1 MANLRDVDS
10 SARAVQ
16 QQILVLSAGQ
26 SSAGALTAIA
36 LANPV
41 WVVII
46 REEEWNADPYLY
58 AFRPV
63 EIQSLLATQ
72 PGGVPLRVALDLH
85 ETGASGQDMEDG
97 RTVAAAG
104 GGSGPSTRRAVVVDE
119 ARAPIR
125 VLEIARESVRG
136 PVPGAGGPRD
146 VRRHELEVN
155 DSGSGDAPAAPPAGA
170 SIDMRLS
177 TQAPA
182 AMRPGADDFLEV
194 VIADASDAVVLPGA
208 VTARGSA
215 TEPIAV
221 LLTIAGDAVAVTG
234 PRVLKLTPPRPN
246 AASQGVFELRAV
258 REGTVQ
264 AAVIF
269 RQGGSELGSISHRIQ
284 VSATGSGLTT
294 RADGEAAAAPRVAA
308 DDGVLLLQVEPRI
321 AGGEI
326 RYQYRVHCPRLG
338 LDFAT
343 FESPR
348 LLAPSGSAADSELAF
363 VRRIYENMTNQIL
376 RSQAQVARFK
386 LEVEAFAEDLCAQ
399 LFPPDLIRVLWDGRG
414 QIDAVRVM
422 SWEPYIPW
430 ELVKL
435 AIPQEQK
442 SDDRFLSQ
450 YGLVRW
456 LSGRSAARSLSLTNW
471 SYYAAT
477 YPNNPADNVT
487 KEVDYFTTRLPQR
500 GIQPVHVASTYDAFI
515 GALQNPGFD
524 VLHVACHGDVKEDSI
539 EKAELVIS
547 DEVVNGRT
555 KFVSVS
561 ANVVGKVARFGAR
574 RPLVFLNACEAGR
587 LGESLTAWGG
597 WPSRIIS
604 AGAGAF
610 IGASWPVRDVASNAF
625 ATAFYESL
633 LDGKSLS
640 EAASGARTAA
650 AVIGDATWLSFKVFG
665 DPHAR
670 GSAP

>member
-1 MANLRDVDS
+1 MAILRDVDAS
-10 SARAVQ
+10 VRAAQ
-16 QQILVLSAGQ
+16 QQILVLSASQ
-26 SSAGALTAIA
+26 SSDSALTAMTIA
-36 LANPV
+36 DPV
-41 WVVII
+41 WVVVI
-46 REEEWNADPYLY
+46 REEEWNPDPFLY
-58 AFRPV
+58 AFRPG
-63 EIQSLLATQ
+63 EIQSLLAAV
-72 PGGVPLRVALDLH
+72 PGGTSLRVALDLH
-85 ETGASGQDMEDG
+85 ETGASGQDTDEG
-97 RTVAAAG
+97 RTVVAPG
-104 GGSGPSTRRAVVVDE
+104 GGDGPSTRRVVVVDDD
-119 ARAPIR
+119 RAPTR
-125 VLEIARESVRG
+125 VLEVEREAVRSSVPVERKPG
-136 PVPGAGGPRD
+136 VVRPSEPPVMPGAPPVPT
-146 VRRHELEVN
+146 
-155 DSGSGDAPAAPPAGA
+155 
-170 SIDMRLS
+170 IDMRLS

-182 AMRPGADDFLEV
+182 SLRPGADDFLEV

-215 TEPIAV
+215 IEPISV
-221 LLTIAGDAVAVTG
+221 LLTIAGDAVVVTG
-234 PRVLKLTPPRPN
+234 PRVMKLPPPRPN

-269 RQGGSELGSISHRIQ
+269 RQGGSELGNISHRIR
-284 VSATGSGLTT
+284 VSAAGAGAGQ
-294 RADGEAAAAPRVAA
+294 RADGETTAAPRVAA
-308 DDGVLLLQVEPRI
+308 DDGVVLLQVEPRV

-338 LDFAT
+338 LDFAP

-348 LLAPSGSAADSELAF
+348 LLAPSGSPADSELAF
-363 VRRIYENMTNQIL
+363 VRRIYENMTNQLL
-376 RSQAQVARFK
+376 RTQDQVTRFK

-399 LFPPDLIRVLWDGRG
+399 LFPPDLIRLLWHGRG

-435 AIPQEQK
+435 ALPQEQI

-456 LSGRSAARSLSLTNW
+456 LAGRSAARSLSLANW

-477 YPNNPADNVT
+477 YPNNPADDVT
-487 KEVDYFTTRLPQR
+487 REVDYFSTRLPQR
-500 GIQPVHVASTYDAFI
+500 GIRPVQLASTYDAFI

-539 EKAELVIS
+539 EKAELIIS
-547 DEVVNGRT
+547 DEVVNGRPR
-555 KFVSVS
+555 FVSVS

-597 WPSRIIS
+597 WPSRMIG

-610 IGASWPVRDVASNAF
+610 VGASWPVRDVASNAF

-633 LDGKSLS
+633 LDGRSLS

-650 AVIGDATWLSFKVFG
+650 AAIGDATWLSFKVFG

-670 GSAP
+670 GTAQ